1 MPETHFVEPTPP
13 SWAVAPARTV
23 PPGHARCCLLGQP
36 TTQSLRSPPFRG
48 PLGSGRRSTSAGT
61 PTGARRRPARRTIV
75 VFRRCAACECS
86 GGNRGV
92 NFGCRASDTL
102 YNGVQYEPRGF
113 VWRDGVIRPLPT
125 LGGNNE
131 AAFGVAKDEGQIVGM
146 SETGKLARPLP
157 TPRPRPGRRHQLA
170 RRDRRVRDRQQRPA
184 TPRVLG
190 LAVRGL
196 ARNRAKLSRRWSNL
210 SMWPTAERPRN
221 APTTVRGRLRLSL
234 GGAVTFPWL
243 GAALKNV
250 WRYAMKL
257 ARDFEACRRRL
268 VIPASGHR
276 AYGCSIGSAP
286 GGRLVWMVNPAD
298 TEPFGAATRRAG

>member
-13 SWAVAPARTV
+13 SLGGCSSPDSSTRTRSLLSARPTDHPV
-23 PPGHARCCLLGQP
+23 TAARPL
-36 TTQSLRSPPFRG
+36 FVKG

-102 YNGVQYEPRGF
+102 YNGVKYESRGF

-146 SETGKLARPLP
+146 SETRKPARPLP

-221 APTTVRGRLRLSL
+221 APTTVRGRLRLSP
-234 GGAVTFPWL
+234 GRCRDVP
-243 GAALKNV
+243 
-250 WRYAMKL
+250 L
-257 ARDFEACRRRL
+257 ARRSVEKRLEVRDEAR
-268 VIPASGHR
+268 P
-276 AYGCSIGSAP
+276 
-286 GGRLVWMVNPAD
+286 
-298 TEPFGAATRRAG
+298 